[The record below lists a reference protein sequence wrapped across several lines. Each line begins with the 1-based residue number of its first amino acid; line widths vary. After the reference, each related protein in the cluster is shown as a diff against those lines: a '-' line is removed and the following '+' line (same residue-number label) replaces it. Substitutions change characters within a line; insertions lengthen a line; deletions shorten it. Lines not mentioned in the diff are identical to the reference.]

1 MSRYVILAIGSF
13 DYIENKTGNML
24 IRYKPDEVVAVIDP
38 YKEGKTAE
46 EVLGWGGN
54 IPCVKTFI
62 DTKRFSPTHLVVG
75 NAPPGG
81 VLDKRS
87 KIEIENAIQNG
98 CDIISGMH
106 SFLNDDPKLYQDSVK
121 NNVNLIDLRKPDFPP
136 KFPKGSWKRRNFPVL
151 LIVGSDCDTGKMTT
165 AWEITKAL
173 KLRDKNVQFIG
184 TGQTGIL
191 LSGSGVPIDAV
202 ISDFMAGE
210 IEYCLDQLP
219 ENTELAVVEG
229 QGALNNMHYSGVT
242 LGLMHGCMPDYLIFT
257 HEPER
262 DMDVTNHPI
271 PKLRQLMDLYLDL
284 MHPFRVSKYLGV
296 NLLTLKQSNNMSKKI
311 IDSLKVNLDL
321 PVTDIIR
328 WKDEKFI
335 DHIEN
340 SIFR

>member
-1 MSRYVILAIGSF
+1 MSRFVILAIGSF
-13 DYIENKTGNML
+13 DYIKNKTGNML
-24 IRYKPDEVVAVIDP
+24 IRYKPDQVLAVIDP

-46 EVLGWGGN
+46 EVIGYGGD
-54 IPCVKTFI
+54 IPCVKSFM
-62 DTKRFSPTHLVVG
+62 DAKKYSPTHLVVG
-75 NAPPGG
+75 NAPQGG
-81 VLDKRS
+81 VLDKKS
-87 KIEIENAIQNG
+87 KSEIHDAIQNG

-106 SFLNDDPKLYQDSVK
+106 FFLNDDPELVKEAIK
-121 NNVNLIDLRKPDFPP
+121 NNINLIDLRKSRHPH
-136 KFPKGSWKRRNFPVL
+136 KFPKGSWKKRNFPVL

-173 KLRDKNVQFIG
+173 KRRGKNVHFIG

-191 LSGSGVPIDAV
+191 LSGSGVAIDAV

-229 QGALNNMHYSGVT
+229 QGALNNMYYSGVT

-257 HEPER
+257 HEPKR
-262 DMDVTNHPI
+262 DMDVTAHPL
-271 PKLRQLMDLYLDL
+271 PELRQLMDLYLAL
-284 MHPFRVSKYLGV
+284 MRPFKDTKYLGI
-296 NLLTLKQSNNMSKKI
+296 NLLTLNQTNKISKKI
-311 IDSLKVNLDL
+311 IDSLSSNLNL

-335 DHIEN
+335 DRIEKI
-340 SIFR
+340 IFK